1 MDSIFENIGKTIKGF
16 AIVSCAIE
24 AIAGIIAGVAL
35 AVAWE
40 SAAALLI
47 PFAAIFVALGS
58 CYFLYGFGEL
68 VENSAIIAYNNKNTN
83 KIIAE
88 DELPEL

>member
-1 MDSIFENIGKTIKGF
+1 MESIFENIGEKIKGF
-16 AIVSCAIE
+16 AIVSFVIE
-24 AIAGIIAGVAL
+24 AIAGLIAGVAL
-35 AVAWE
+35 AAAWE

-47 PFAAIFVALGS
+47 PVAAIFVALGS
-58 CYFLYGFGEL
+58 SYFLYGFGEL
-68 VENSAIIAYNNKNTN
+68 VENSAIIANNNKNTN